1 MSSSRFS
8 GLNIL
13 LLVVTVLSLMFGVYG
28 FVAGG
33 INNSNQKANRVEI
46 GELGPEFE
54 GEGSAGES
62 PLAAESKDSDG
73 TPRKTHTSNAGG
85 KETTSNKTQPNDTTV
100 GPALPEVEAKSQPTD
115 KGDATIQGS
124 VIGPDGTPVSNA
136 VVSAV
141 RSDLDVEPPKYQDGD
156 IDRYR
161 DEVTSFLQKTARET
175 RSTSTDESGKFSFSG
190 LDPLLAYDISARADP
205 AGTGEQERVAA
216 GDNVVL
222 LLPSLLVYG
231 AGTATNLQAR
241 YAGTDL
247 AHADRRAT
255 AVSVAMVSTTIGAVA
270 GPNLVGPL
278 GSFARSVGAP
288 ALAGPFVLG
297 AVAYASAGT
306 VLFLLLRPDPF
317 LVSRSLVDSE
327 RRSAT
332 DGSAATAGAAAA
344 EHPEMPASVPSTE
357 PVRPDV
363 RVGSGAYLGAA
374 VMVITQMAM
383 VAIMTMTPVHMRA
396 HGHDIGDVGLV
407 IGFHIGAMYLP
418 SLVTG
423 VLVDRF
429 GRITMA
435 VAAAVTL
442 LAAGVTAATAPGE
455 SLPALVAALVLLGL
469 GWNFGLISGTA
480 LVVDATSPEDRPRV
494 QGTIDVGVALAGAG
508 GGVLSGVIVAGSSYA
523 TLSLLGGVLSLAVI
537 PVLWWTRRM
546 EARHRAQRGLTVPG

>member
-1 MSSSRFS
+1 MTTTPSSAAPIAAVDPRTGRPLDVDALQCRTLRVVVASQICGGA
-8 GLNIL
+8 GLAAG
-13 LLVVTVLSLMFGVYG
+13 VTVGALLAREM
-28 FVAGG
+28 
-33 INNSNQKANRVEI
+33 
-46 GELGPEFE
+46 LG
-54 GEGSAGES
+54 GEGFAGVPTALFTLGSALTAFLVGRVTQRAGRRVG
-62 PLAAESKDSDG
+62 LAAG
-73 TPRKTHTSNAGG
+73 FGAGAIG
-85 KETTSNKTQPNDTTV
+85 AV
-100 GPALPEVEAKSQPTD
+100 G
-115 KGDATIQGS
+115 I
-124 VIGPDGTPVSNA
+124 
-136 VVSAV
+136 
-141 RSDLDVEPPKYQDGD
+141 
-156 IDRYR
+156 
-161 DEVTSFLQKTARET
+161 
-175 RSTSTDESGKFSFSG
+175 
-190 LDPLLAYDISARADP
+190 
-205 AGTGEQERVAA
+205 VAA
-216 GDNVVL
+216 AVLDNVVL

-317 LVSRSLVDSE
+317 LVSRSLVDAE